1 MESASPAPSPNLGH
15 EPVTERLDRPDKRLR
30 FPKLRG
36 PKRPSGVLLVTALVA
51 ALLGG
56 GVASGVLL
64 ASGAVDGSTEL
75 TRVVQP
81 IASSGAPS
89 GGSGGSESAS
99 SLDASAIYASSSA
112 GVVDIAARSDSRGS
126 SGFPFDP
133 GGASQSVAS
142 GSGFVIDDEGHILTA
157 AHVVDGASSISVRF
171 EDGTTSKATVVGR
184 DESNDVALL
193 KVDPSGLTLHPL
205 ALGSSDSLQVGDA
218 VAVIGDPFGY
228 ERSLSTG
235 VVSGVDR
242 TIESSNGF
250 SIDHAIQTDAALN
263 SGNSGGPV
271 LDSNGRVVGIAEQ
284 IATGGSGSST
294 SSGVGFAVPID
305 VVKSEL
311 SQLKSGGE
319 VEHAYLGVSVSDASG
334 NDGALVQSVQSG
346 GPAAEAGLRR
356 GDRITAV
363 DGNAVQS
370 SDDLVAAINSQ
381 KPGDRVTLS
390 VERGSQH
397 LRLEAD
403 LTAQPAQAS

>member
-1 MESASPAPSPNLGH
+1 
-15 EPVTERLDRPDKRLR
+15 
-30 FPKLRG
+30 
-36 PKRPSGVLLVTALVA
+36 
-51 ALLGG
+51 
-56 GVASGVLL
+56 
-64 ASGAVDGSTEL
+64 
-75 TRVVQP
+75 
-81 IASSGAPS
+81 
-89 GGSGGSESAS
+89 
-99 SLDASAIYASSSA
+99 
-112 GVVDIAARSDSRGS
+112 
-126 SGFPFDP
+126 
-133 GGASQSVAS
+133 
-142 GSGFVIDDEGHILTA
+142 
-157 AHVVDGASSISVRF
+157 
-171 EDGTTSKATVVGR
+171 
-184 DESNDVALL
+184 
-193 KVDPSGLTLHPL
+193 
-205 ALGSSDSLQVGDA
+205 LQVGDA

-294 SSGVGFAVPID
+294 SSGVGFAGPID